1 MSSVYSAKAGTP
13 LETRRNPRVGNGDE
27 EEGGEGV
34 VRDSRLI
41 NDDQALFEM
50 MENVYI
56 VVSE

>member
-13 LETRRNPRVGNGDE
+13 LQTRRNPCGGSVE
-27 EEGGEGV
+27 EEEEV
-34 VRDSRLI
+34 ERDSRLI